1 MSEQNP
7 YIIPSAQYKKR
18 VTAFSIASII
28 VCLACVYMNFN
39 PFMVFTEFHY
49 VTDLLKEMFP
59 PNYKVVA
66 DNTSIPFSILLT
78 IAMAF
83 LGTLYGGIIAI
94 IMAFLSASNIIPYKI
109 IRTIVNVIVSFFR
122 VIPSLVVVLI
132 FVIAVGP
139 GPFAGMLTLVVLTI
153 GTFGKLFREV
163 IENTENPPGEAIYS
177 VGAARVQVIKY
188 SIIPQILPTL
198 IANLLYAFD
207 VNMRAAIALGI
218 FGGGGIGFEFQ
229 LAKSVLHY
237 KDVTALISIIIVL
250 VFVVEKLSDYLR
262 KKILGEGKLK

>member
-1 MSEQNP
+1 MSISNP
-7 YIIPSAQYKKR
+7 YILPSQQYKQR
-18 VTAFSIASII
+18 VTIFSVSAII
-28 VCLACVYMNFN
+28 VCLACIYMNFN
-39 PFMVFTEFHY
+39 PFMLFTEFHY
-49 VTDLLKEMFP
+49 VVDLLKEMFP
-59 PNYKVVA
+59 ANYKVVS
-66 DNTSIPFSILLT
+66 DNASIPYSILLT

-94 IMAFLSASNIIPYKI
+94 ILAFLSASNIISYKI
-109 IRTIVNVIVSFFR
+109 IRSIVSAIISFFR

-139 GPFAGMLTLVVLTI
+139 GPFAGMLTLVILTI
-153 GTFGKLFREV
+153 GTFGKLFREI

-207 VNMRAAIALGI
+207 VNLRAAIGLGI
-218 FGGGGIGFEFQ
+218 FGGGGIGFEF
-229 LAKSVLHY
+229 H
-237 KDVTALISIIIVL
+237 
-250 VFVVEKLSDYLR
+250 LR
-262 KKILGEGKLK
+262 RKILGEGKLN